1 MFLKLLYRSLQ
12 VQHRLILTFYFQLFF
27 KSDQRIGFL
36 SQLWIIFDWL
46 MFVELVLFNFV
57 DGDITTLLIELLNLV
72 I

>member
-12 VQHRLILTFYFQLFF
+12 VQHRLIGTFYFQFF
-27 KSDQRIGFL
+27 FESDQRIGFL